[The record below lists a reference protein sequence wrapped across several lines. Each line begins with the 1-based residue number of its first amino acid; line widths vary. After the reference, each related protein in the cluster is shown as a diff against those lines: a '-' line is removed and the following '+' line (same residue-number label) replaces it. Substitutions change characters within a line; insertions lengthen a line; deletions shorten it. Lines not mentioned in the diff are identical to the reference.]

1 MKEVV
6 MDAAQAAV
14 LGIVQGLTEF
24 LPISSSGHLLLFPF
38 FAGWKISGSQNIPFF
53 VIVHIGTLVAVLT
66 FFFNDIKLLFSSF
79 IKSIIER
86 RIGDDAYRR
95 LAWFLIIGTIPA
107 GIVFLFISKLLE
119 DSLESPKMVGIFLL
133 VTGVLLILSE
143 KIGRMKTLAK
153 DMRFF
158 DVLFIGFAQGLAIL
172 PGISR
177 SGSTIAAGLFRGL
190 TREEAARF
198 SFLLSI
204 PAIIAGALEETITLI
219 KGSTHNVDIAIL
231 TIGFIT
237 ASISGYI
244 AIKYFINYLK
254 KHSLYIFA
262 LYCFALGSLTVLLT
276 SLR

>member
-1 MKEVV
+1 

-107 GIVFLFISKLLE
+107 GIVFLFIGKLLE

-158 DVLFIGFAQGLAIL
+158 DALFIGFAQGLAIL

-231 TIGFIT
+231 AIGFIT